1 MTTTGTRNSKKRR
14 ISRRWRLSK
23 HGPNWSDLP
32 LGILELIIGRLR
44 WVDRIRIRAVCKAW
58 SVPNTHIPAVHELP
72 WAMKFCWEYA
82 SLSSVKG
89 DCRLLDPLSREYVV
103 EEGSR
108 GIECR
113 VFRDAKPCASLYGW
127 VLFKVCHSIEK
138 EITSLFLYSPF
149 TTEVIKLPHLGEPPM
164 FQVATFALN
173 VSSPKCTIFLLWNKY
188 GTIYIKL
195 CSAGDCSWKTFTFDG
210 FDRPNVAVDAAY
222 TNGVFYC
229 VFDKG
234 QLGAFNVELKEWT
247 ILVHHRPPG
256 ISFLDAKLI
265 VSDADL
271 RLLSHCSSL
280 KLLKLDFSKMDWVYE
295 NDLNNHVLFIGCTSF
310 SAPAVGE
317 TSQLANTIFASQTW
331 LHPEVRF
338 SGSTSPSRSRLYR
351 NCVEAAECNMTWV
364 AFPLGGI
371 WRADDLIH
379 AV

>member
-1 MTTTGTRNSKKRR
+1 ME
-14 ISRRWRLSK
+14 
-23 HGPNWSDLP
+23 D
-32 LGILELIIGRLR
+32 
-44 WVDRIRIRAVCKAW
+44 
-58 SVPNTHIPAVHELP
+58 
-72 WAMKFCWEYA
+72 
-82 SLSSVKG
+82 
-89 DCRLLDPLSREYVV
+89 
-103 EEGSR
+103 
-108 GIECR
+108 
-113 VFRDAKPCASLYGW
+113 
-127 VLFKVCHSIEK
+127 
-138 EITSLFLYSPF
+138 
-149 TTEVIKLPHLGEPPM
+149 
-164 FQVATFALN
+164 
-173 VSSPKCTIFLLWNKY
+173 
-188 GTIYIKL
+188 
-195 CSAGDCSWKTFTFDG
+195 FTFDG
-210 FDRPNVAVDAAY
+210 FDGPNFAVDAAY

-229 VFDKG
+229 VFEEG

-295 NDLNNHVLFIGCTSF
+295 NDLSNHVLFIGCTSF
-310 SAPAVGE
+310 SGPAVGE

-331 LHPEVRF
+331 LHPKVRF

-351 NCVEAAECNMTWV
+351 NCVEAAECNMTWI